1 MDYRGLLGELD
12 QALTNYASL
21 NGFDGEDLTG
31 AVIDVRSEIAKAKT
45 YYTHLEDLFS
55 GVKFK
60 DDLESYVAVLAD
72 IQKRDDFK
80 EWLSHLARAF
90 KLALSSEKIDDILS
104 ENEIKLYKKK
114 IKFYNELRKVVQLRY
129 HETCDFGKYEEQM
142 QKLLD
147 TFVSAKEVN
156 ELTKLVNI
164 FETEFEEE
172 VHRVEGKNAKA
183 DTILSA
189 VSAVVKEKMESNPA
203 FYKSIAEQIEDVID
217 EYKAKRLS
225 EEEKLAKAKQLKDLI
240 TGMAKPN
247 LDKYPNELED
257 KKILLAIYDNLSDI
271 LGSLEVVDFEL
282 IIKNL
287 TLKFDEIYSEAAKKP
302 EWYKNKDVENEI
314 TSAMEDVL
322 WDVED
327 EYDVQIENKEKIY
340 QTIRGI
346 GISYYA

>member
-1 MDYRGLLGELD
+1 M
-12 QALTNYASL
+12 
-21 NGFDGEDLTG
+21 TG
-31 AVIDVRSEIAKAKT
+31 AVIDVRSEISKAKT
-45 YYTHLEDLFS
+45 YYTYLEDLFS
-55 GVKFK
+55 DVKFK
-60 DDLESYVAVLAD
+60 DDLESYVVVLAD
-72 IQKRDDFK
+72 IKKRDDFK
-80 EWLSHLARAF
+80 DWLSHLARAF
-90 KLALSSEKIDDILS
+90 KLALSSEKIDDILGES
-104 ENEIKLYKKK
+104 EIKLYKNK

-172 VHRVEGKNAKA
+172 VQRVEGKSAKA

-189 VSAVVKEKMESNPA
+189 VSAVVREKMESNPA
-203 FYKSIAEQIEDVID
+203 FYKSIAEQIEDVIN

-240 TGMAKPN
+240 TGMSKPN
-247 LDKYPNELED
+247 VDKYPKEFEN
-257 KKILLAIYDNLSDI
+257 KKTLIAIYDNLGDI
-271 LGSLEVVDFEL
+271 MASLEVVDLEL

-287 TLKFDEIYSEAAKKP
+287 TLKFGEIYERASKKP
-302 EWYKNKDVENEI
+302 EWHKNKDVENEI

-322 WDVED
+322 WDIED
-327 EYDVQIENKEKIY
+327 EYNISIDNKDKIY

-346 GISYYA
+346 GISFYA